1 MKKSSVVYSVL
12 IHCIL
17 IVGAAVMIVPFL
29 WMILTSFKSISESTQ
44 LNPFIIFPSVWRTDA
59 FFSVLTKM
67 KVML

>member
-17 IVGAAVMIVPFL
+17 IAGAAVMIVPFL

-44 LNPFIIFPSVWRTDA
+44 LNPFIIFPSVLRTDA
-59 FFSVLTKM
+59 FV
-67 KVML
+67 